1 MSLVKILAHQHA
13 GTIVLNRPDKRN
25 ALSRELLAELEG
37 AFRTFHR
44 EKAVRAVVITGAG
57 SAFCAG
63 MDLAEMQTAAP
74 GDEADAR
81 FQEDAENYRDLLEL
95 MLRFPKPLIAAV
107 NGPAVAGG
115 LGIMLACDIVIAAA
129 ESHFGLPEP
138 RRGVVAGI
146 VSPLL
151 AFRIG
156 AGQAAP
162 LLLTGRMIDG
172 DEAHRIG
179 LVHEL
184 VSHDLLWARATLIAE
199 EIALNAPEALLL
211 TKRMLNEVIGEQLFT
226 QLSAGAAVSAAAR
239 TTESAAEGLRAF
251 VEKRTPVWP

>member
-13 GTIVLNRPDKRN
+13 GTIVLNRPEKRN
-25 ALSRELLAELEG
+25 ALSRELLADLEG
-37 AFRTFHR
+37 AFRALHR
-44 EKAVRAVVITGAG
+44 EKSVRAVVITGAG

-63 MDLAEMQTAAP
+63 MDLAEMQAA
-74 GDEADAR
+74 GTGEDAHAR
-81 FQEDAENYRDLLEL
+81 LQEDAEIFRDLLEL

-115 LGIMLACDIVIAAA
+115 LGLMLACDIVIASA
-129 ESHFGLPEP
+129 ESQFGLPEP

-172 DEAHRIG
+172 DQAYRIG

-184 VSHDLLWARATLIAE
+184 VSHDLLWARGTLVAE
-199 EIALNAPEALLL
+199 EIALNAPESLLL
-211 TKRMLNEVIGEQLFT
+211 TKRMLNETIGETLFT

-251 VEKRTPVWP
+251 AEKRLPMWL

>member
-1 MSLVKILAHQHA
+1 MALVKIMAHQHA
-13 GTIVLNRPDKRN
+13 GTIVLNRPEKRN
-25 ALSRELLAELEG
+25 ALSRELLSELEG
-37 AFRTFHR
+37 ALRTFHR
-44 EKAVRAVVITGAG
+44 EKPVRAVVITGAG

-63 MDLAEMQTAAP
+63 MDLAEMQAAGT
-74 GDEADAR
+74 GDDAQTR
-81 FQEDAENYRDLLEL
+81 LQEDAEIYRDLLEM

-115 LGIMLACDIVIAAA
+115 LGLMLACDIVLAAA
-129 ESHFGLPEP
+129 ESQFGLPEP

-162 LLLTGRMIDG
+162 LLLTGRLIDG
-172 DEAHRIG
+172 REAHRIG

-184 VSHDLLWARATLIAE
+184 VTNDQLWVRGTQIAE
-199 EIALNAPEALLL
+199 EIALNAPEALLM
-211 TKRMLNEVIGEQLFT
+211 TKRMLNETIGEELT
-226 QLSAGAAVSAAAR
+226 MQLSTGAAVSAAAR
-239 TTESAAEGLRAF
+239 TTESAAEGLKAF
-251 VEKRTPVWP
+251 AEKRPPVWT